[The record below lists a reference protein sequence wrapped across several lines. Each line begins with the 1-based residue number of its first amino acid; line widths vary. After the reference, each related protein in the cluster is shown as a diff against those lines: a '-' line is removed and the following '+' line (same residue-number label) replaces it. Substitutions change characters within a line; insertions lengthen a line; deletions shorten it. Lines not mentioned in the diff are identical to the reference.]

1 MLVYDTKPNLLII
14 GVTCTVKEMGS
25 LNSKKEWY
33 LGEAIPDGITDDRLR
48 EMKSG
53 GKTEVITV
61 QCNAECCNM

>member
-1 MLVYDTKPNLLII
+1 MLII

-33 LGEAIPDGITDDRLR
+33 LGEAIPDDITEDRLR

-53 GKTEVITV
+53 GTTEVITV

>member
-1 MLVYDTKPNLLII
+1 MLVYNTKLNLLII

-25 LNSKKEWY
+25 LNSIKEWN
-33 LGEAIPDGITDDRLR
+33 LGEAIPDDITDDMLR

-53 GKTEVITV
+53 RKTEAITV